1 MFYDNQVTTAS
12 AHFPIL
18 LVHGGAW
25 AIPADAAAAHES
37 GVRRALET
45 GYALLSRGASALD
58 AVEAAVTV
66 LEDDPTFDAGR
77 GSFLTSDGRV
87 QLDALLMD
95 GGRMKAGGVACV
107 ERLRNPIQAARLV
120 LEKSQ
125 HVYFVGPGAEQ
136 FAQAHGMALIDN
148 SELVLDRER
157 QRLLHAQ
164 ARNSA
169 GFADETFS
177 GPDISLP
184 ADLHDDK
191 SPETAVLLAQAGHPS
206 SADRTHIFADG
217 DSVTKDSATGSFVSG
232 HDFTACEKMQRL
244 EQEASGHDF
253 TACEKMQRLEQEA
266 SGHDFSRADTI
277 AKKINRALAPEGK
290 QSLPRKESRTE
301 SADSMTHAKGPRP
314 SGQDRAE
321 GRPPTAEDH
330 DTVGAVALDS
340 RGNLAAATSTGGT
353 LNKTPGRVG
362 DSSLIGC
369 GCYADNLSAAVS
381 LTGWGEPIMK
391 LVLGK
396 WATDR
401 VASGI
406 APDLAASE
414 AIAYLFNRLGGHGG
428 IILLGPDGRFGLA
441 HNTPA
446 MAWGLA
452 TPTTLQ
458 TGLTI

>member
-1 MFYDNQVTTAS
+1 LTAIRRGPRCSTMIPVTSPAT
-12 AHFPIL
+12 HDPTL

-45 GYALLSRGASALD
+45 GYDILSLGGSAID
-58 AVEAAVTV
+58 AVEAAVSV

-125 HVYFVGPGAEQ
+125 HVYFVGVGAEQ
-136 FAQAHGMALIDN
+136 FAASHGMMLIDN
-148 SELVLDRER
+148 AELVLDRER
-157 QRLLHAQ
+157 ERLAHAQ
-164 ARNSA
+164 ARQSA
-169 GFADETFS
+169 GLADETFS
-177 GPDISLP
+177 GHM
-184 ADLHDDK
+184 LHDDK
-191 SPETAVLLAQAGHPS
+191 DPETAFLS
-206 SADRTHIFADG
+206 D
-217 DSVTKDSATGSFVSG
+217 
-232 HDFTACEKMQRL
+232 TA
-244 EQEASGHDF
+244 
-253 TACEKMQRLEQEA
+253 
-266 SGHDFSRADTI
+266 
-277 AKKINRALAPEGK
+277 
-290 QSLPRKESRTE
+290 SLPNATNE
-301 SADSMTHAKGPRP
+301 D
-314 SGQDRAE
+314 
-321 GRPPTAEDH
+321 PTKWSH
-330 DTVGAVALDS
+330 DTVGAVALDGH
-340 RGNLAAATSTGGT
+340 GNLAAATSTGGT

-369 GCYADNLSAAVS
+369 GCYADNLAAAVS

-401 VASGI
+401 VANGTVPEI
-406 APDLAASE
+406 AARE
-414 AIAYLFNRLGGHGG
+414 AISYLFNRLGGHGG
-428 IILLGPDGRFGLA
+428 IILLGPDGRFGMA

-452 TPTTLQ
+452 TPGGLQ
-458 TGLTI
+458 TGLTV